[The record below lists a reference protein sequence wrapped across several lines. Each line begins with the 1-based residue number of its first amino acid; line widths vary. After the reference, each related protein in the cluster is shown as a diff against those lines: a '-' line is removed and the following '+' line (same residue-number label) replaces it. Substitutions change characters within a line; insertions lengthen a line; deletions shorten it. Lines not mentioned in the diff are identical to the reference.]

1 MNPCSRTGI
10 TNFAALT
17 ASEGYDMTIHNA
29 RVLTPT
35 RRAFLLSGVALAAAA
50 TLPGLSRAQEE
61 TPRGG
66 SVSIN
71 IGTEPPVLVLIAH
84 SAGAAYY
91 ISGKATESLLTYD
104 RDFNPQP
111 LLATE
116 WKVSEDGLRYW
127 FKLRQGVR
135 WHDGKDFTAEDV
147 AFSIFALK
155 ENHPRGRAT
164 FAYVEKANVLNAHEV
179 ELILSKPA
187 PYLLSA
193 FASFEAP
200 IVPKHL
206 YEGTKV
212 AENPHNVAPIGTGPY
227 KFVEWVRG
235 SHALFTRNDDY
246 WGSPK
251 PHLDKIIFRFIID
264 PAAAVAAIETGEV
277 QVSTANLP
285 LTDIDRLKANPNLV
299 VDTDPAPYSPSIA
312 RAEFNLENK
321 YLADIKVR
329 HAIAHAID
337 KDFIVDTIY
346 LGYATRLDGPVSPD
360 LARFYTPDLPKYAFD
375 PAKAEKLLDEAGY
388 KRGADGFRFKL
399 FIDPTQP
406 SGPPK
411 QTAEYFAQA
420 LGKVGI
426 KVELRTQD
434 FATFVKRIFT
444 DRDFDIAVEGMS
456 NLYDPTVGIQRL
468 YWSKNFKPG
477 VPFTNGSKYV
487 NPEVDR
493 LLETAAVEIDP
504 KKRLD
509 LFNQFQRLVVQDL
522 PTLDI
527 VTPSVITVYDK
538 RVKNLKTGVEH
549 LWSNGADIYLEP

>member
-1 MNPCSRTGI
+1 MTKSVSRI
-10 TNFAALT
+10 LA
-17 ASEGYDMTIHNA
+17 
-29 RVLTPT
+29 PT
-35 RRAFLLSGVALAAAA
+35 RRAFLLSTVAIAAMTAFPSA
-50 TLPGLSRAQEE
+50 GSAQDA
-61 TPRGG
+61 PRGG

-104 RDFNPQP
+104 ENFQPQP
-111 LLATE
+111 LLATD
-116 WKVSEDGLRYW
+116 WKVSDDGLHYW
-127 FKLRQGVR
+127 FKLREGVK

-147 AFSIFALK
+147 AFSILALK
-155 ENHPRGRAT
+155 EHHPRGRAT
-164 FAYVEKANVLNAHEV
+164 FASVDKVDVKGPHEV
-179 ELILSKPA
+179 ELLLSKPA
-187 PYLLSA
+187 PFLLTA

-206 YEGTKV
+206 YEGTKIP
-212 AENPHNVAPIGTGPY
+212 ENPHNAAPVGTGPF

-235 SHALFTRNDDY
+235 SHAIFVRNENY
-246 WGSPK
+246 WGAPK
-251 PHLDKIIFRFIID
+251 PNLDQIIFRFIVD

-277 QVSTANLP
+277 QVSVANLP
-285 LTDIDRLKANPNLV
+285 LTDIDRLKANPNLI
-299 VDTDPAPYSPSIA
+299 VDTTPAPYSPSIA

-329 HAIAHAID
+329 HAIAHAVD
-337 KDFIVDTIY
+337 KDFIVNAVY
-346 LGYATRLDGPVSPD
+346 LGYATRLDGPISPE
-360 LARFYTPDLPKYAFD
+360 LTKFHNPDVPKYAFD
-375 PAKAEKLLDEAGY
+375 PARAEALLDEAGY

-411 QTAEYFAQA
+411 QTAEYIAQA

-434 FATFVKRIFT
+434 FATFVKRVFT
-444 DRDFDIAVEGMS
+444 DRDFDIAIEGMS
-456 NLYDPTVGIQRL
+456 NLYDPTVGVQRL

-477 VPFTNGSKYV
+477 VPFTNGSKYS

-504 KKRLD
+504 AKRKA
-509 LFNQFQRLVVQDL
+509 LFDKFQTLVVEDL

-538 RVKNLKTGVEH
+538 RVTNLKLGVEY
-549 LWSNGADIYLEP
+549 LWSNGADISIANNS

>member
-1 MNPCSRTGI
+1 MKN
-10 TNFAALT
+10 AA
-17 ASEGYDMTIHNA
+17 
-29 RVLTPT
+29 VLSSS
-35 RRAFLLSGVALAAAA
+35 RRAFLLSTAVLAVAAAA
-50 TLPGLSRAQEE
+50 PHVSYAQKE
-61 TPRGG
+61 PSRGG

-71 IGTEPPVLVLIAH
+71 IGTEPPVLVLVAH

-91 ISGKATESLLTYD
+91 ISGKATEGLLTYD
-104 RDFNPQP
+104 KDFNPQP

-116 WKVSEDGLRYW
+116 WKVRDDGLRYW
-127 FKLRQGVR
+127 FKLREGVK
-135 WHDGKDFTAEDV
+135 WHDGKDFTADDV
-147 AFSIFALK
+147 AFSILALK

-164 FAYVEKANVLNAHEV
+164 FAYVQQANALSPHEV

-193 FASFEAP
+193 FASFESP

-206 YEGTKV
+206 YEGTKI
-212 AENPHNVAPIGTGPY
+212 AENPHNIAPVGTGPY
-227 KFVEWVRG
+227 KFAEWVRG
-235 SHALFTRNDDY
+235 SHALFVRNQDY
-246 WGSPK
+246 WDTSK
-251 PHLDKIIFRFIID
+251 PYLDQIIFRFIID

-299 VDTDPAPYSPSIA
+299 VDTRPAAYSPAIA

-321 YLADIKVR
+321 YLADIRVR

-337 KDFIVDTIY
+337 KDFIVNTVY

-360 LARFYTPDLPKYAFD
+360 LAKFYDPDLPKYEFN
-375 PAKAEKLLDEAGY
+375 PAKANQLLDEADY
-388 KRGADGFRFKL
+388 TRGADGFRFKL

-420 LGKVGI
+420 LAKVGI

-444 DRDFDIAVEGMS
+444 DRNFDIAIEGMS

-468 YWSKNFKPG
+468 YWSKNFKVG
-477 VPFTNGSKYV
+477 VPFSNGSKYV
-487 NPEVDR
+487 NLEVDR
-493 LLETAAVEIDP
+493 LLEAAAVELDP
-504 KKRLD
+504 KKRLQ
-509 LFNQFQRLVVQDL
+509 LFNDFQRLVVQDL

-538 RVKNLKTGVEH
+538 RVRNLKTGVED
-549 LWSNGADIYLEP
+549 LWNNGVEIYLDA

>member
-1 MNPCSRTGI
+1 
-10 TNFAALT
+10 
-17 ASEGYDMTIHNA
+17 MTIKTTWGP
-29 RVLTPT
+29 TPT
-35 RRAFLLSGVALAAAA
+35 RRALLLSTVALAATTAIPQGVWA
-50 TLPGLSRAQEE
+50 E
-61 TPRGG
+61 TEPTRGG
-66 SVSIN
+66 TVSIN

-91 ISGKATESLLTYD
+91 VSGKATESLLTYD
-104 RDFNPQP
+104 RNFAPQP

-116 WKVSEDGLRYW
+116 WTVSKDGLRYW
-127 FKLRQGVR
+127 FKLRKGVK
-135 WHDGKDFTAEDV
+135 WHDGRDFTAEDV
-147 AFSIFALK
+147 AFSILALK

-164 FAYVEKANVLNAHEV
+164 FASVQKANVLGSHEV
-179 ELILSKPA
+179 ELLLSKPA

-206 YEGTKV
+206 YEGTKI
-212 AENPHNVAPIGTGPY
+212 AENPHNVAPVGTGPY

-235 SHALFTRNDDY
+235 SHALFERNENY
-246 WGSPK
+246 WGAPK
-251 PHLDKIIFRFIID
+251 PYLDQIIFRFIID

-277 QVSTANLP
+277 QISTANLP
-285 LTDIDRLKANPNLV
+285 LTDIERLKANPNLV
-299 VDTDPAPYSPSIA
+299 VDTAPAPYSPSIA

-337 KDFIVDTIY
+337 KDFIVNTVY

-360 LARFYTPDLPKYAFD
+360 LVKFYTPDLPKYDFS
-375 PAKAEKLLDEAGY
+375 PEKAEKLLDEAGY

-420 LGKVGI
+420 LSKVGI
-426 KVELRTQD
+426 KVELRSQD

-444 DRDFDIAVEGMS
+444 DRDFDIAIEGMS

-477 VPFTNGSKYV
+477 VPFTNGSRYS
-487 NPEVDR
+487 NPDVDR
-493 LLETAAVEIDP
+493 LLEAAAVEIDE
-504 KKRLD
+504 KKRLQ
-509 LFNQFQRLVVQDL
+509 LFKEFQTLVVQDL

-538 RVKNLKTGVEH
+538 RIKNLKIGVED
-549 LWSNGADIYLEP
+549 LWSNGAEISFES

>member
-1 MNPCSRTGI
+1 MSIRNPRI
-10 TNFAALT
+10 LP
-17 ASEGYDMTIHNA
+17 
-29 RVLTPT
+29 LT
-35 RRAFLLSGVALAAAA
+35 RRAFLLSTAAIAA
-50 TLPGLSRAQEE
+50 VTAWSGPSFAQSE
-61 TPRGG
+61 PAQGG
-66 SVSIN
+66 SISIN

-104 RDFNPQP
+104 EDFNPQP

-116 WKVSEDGLRYW
+116 WTVAEDGLRYW
-127 FKLRQGVR
+127 FKLREGVK
-135 WHDGKDFTAEDV
+135 WHDGEDFTAEDV
-147 AFSIFALK
+147 AFSILALK
-155 ENHPRGRAT
+155 EHHPRGRAT
-164 FAYVEKANVLNAHEV
+164 FASVEQANVLAPNEV

-187 PYLLSA
+187 PFLLSA

-206 YEGTKV
+206 YEGTNIP
-212 AENPHNVAPIGTGPY
+212 ENPHNAAPIGTGPY

-235 SHALFTRNDDY
+235 SHALFTRNENY
-246 WGSPK
+246 WGAPK
-251 PHLDKIIFRFIID
+251 PHLDQIIFRFIID

-277 QVSTANLP
+277 QVSTTNIP
-285 LTDIDRLKANPNLV
+285 LTDVERLKANPNLV
-299 VDTDPAPYSPSIA
+299 VDTRPAPYSPSIA
-312 RAEFNLENK
+312 RAEFNLENP

-329 HAIAHAID
+329 HAIAHAVD
-337 KDFIVDTIY
+337 KDFIVNTIY

-360 LARFYTPDLPKYAFD
+360 LTRFFTPDLPKYAFD
-375 PAKAEKLLDEAGY
+375 PAKADALLDEAGY
-388 KRGADGFRFKL
+388 PKGADGWRFKL

-420 LGKVGI
+420 LAKVGI
-426 KVELRTQD
+426 QVELRTQD
-434 FATFVKRIFT
+434 FATFVKRVFT
-444 DRDFDIAVEGMS
+444 DRDFDIAIEGMS

-477 VPFTNGSKYV
+477 VPFTNGSKYS

-493 LLETAAVEIDP
+493 LLEAAAVEVDQA
-504 KKRLD
+504 KRVE
-509 LFNQFQRLVVQDL
+509 LFNQFQRIVVEDL

-527 VTPSVITVYDK
+527 VTPAVLTIYDK
-538 RVKNLKTGVEH
+538 RVQNLKVGVED
-549 LWSNGADIYLEP
+549 LWSNGADIWLQQ